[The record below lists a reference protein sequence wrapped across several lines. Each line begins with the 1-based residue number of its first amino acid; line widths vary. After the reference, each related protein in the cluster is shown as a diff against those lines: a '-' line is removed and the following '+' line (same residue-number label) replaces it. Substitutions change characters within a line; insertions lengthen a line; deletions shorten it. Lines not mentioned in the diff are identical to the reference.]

1 MLEKYEKK
9 KRKPLP
15 RWLGNIRDLFLV
27 VTALLVFAVVAVLY
41 FPALPQPFFT
51 IAYMVGMI
59 AVVSFI
65 LSLAK

>member
-27 VTALLVFAVVAVLY
+27 VTALLVFAVVA
-41 FPALPQPFFT
+41 
-51 IAYMVGMI
+51 
-59 AVVSFI
+59 
-65 LSLAK
+65 